1 MKEDIGEIIKDA
13 IDKATKDRGQ
23 VNILIAGKTGVGK
36 STLINAVFQGNFATT
51 GQGRPVTQTTREIKK
66 DGIPLSL
73 FDTRGLELKEYAE
86 TFKELENFVKN
97 KNNDSN
103 PMNHI
108 HMAWIC
114 IDESSRRVEDAEI
127 ELCKLLSNH
136 MPVIGIITKSSSDE
150 GFRQKVIDILSTTKN
165 VVRVNSISKTL
176 DDGYVIKPSGLE
188 ELVELAMEIV
198 PEGQKNAFA
207 AAQRVSIKQ
216 KKNKSHAIVAAAAT
230 TAAGTGAIPI
240 PFSDAFALIPIQVGM
255 LAGITAVFGFELKKA
270 FLSTLVSSTI
280 TAGGAT
286 LLGKTIVSNLLKM
299 FPGVGSIAGGAIAA
313 STASALTIAFGEA
326 YISTLAYM
334 LKDKDMSEVNPNDIL
349 EEFKKRYSK

>member
-1 MKEDIGEIIKDA
+1 MKEDIGAIIKDA
-13 IDKATKDRGQ
+13 IEKATKDRGQ

-36 STLINAVFQGNFATT
+36 STLINEVFQGSFATT

-66 DGIPLSL
+66 DGVPLSL
-73 FDTRGLELKEYAE
+73 YDTRGLELKEYAE
-86 TFKELENFVKN
+86 TFKELEDFVKN

-150 GFRQKVIDILSTTKN
+150 GFRQKVIDILKNTKN
-165 VVRVNSISKTL
+165 VVRVNSIPKTL

-240 PFSDAFALIPIQVGM
+240 PFSDAFALVPIQVGM

-334 LKDKDMSEVNPNDIL
+334 LKDKDISEVNPNDIL
-349 EEFKKRYSK
+349 EEFKKRYAK